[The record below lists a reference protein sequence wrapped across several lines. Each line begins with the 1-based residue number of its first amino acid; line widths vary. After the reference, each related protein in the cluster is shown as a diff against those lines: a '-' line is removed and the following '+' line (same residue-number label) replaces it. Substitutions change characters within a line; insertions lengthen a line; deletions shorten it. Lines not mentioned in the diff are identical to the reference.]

1 MNNNPYSIEK
11 VAGFWN
17 TMDNLSMAASFVPV
31 VGGAIN
37 GIYNTGRAAGHL
49 VQGNYGKAAEHGVYA
64 LAGLIPGGAAA
75 ARLGKG
81 AVMAGKAVQG
91 ANVAAKA
98 VQGANVAAKAS
109 TAARMAG
116 SANKAI
122 AATGRGMQNVG
133 QTVNTA
139 NTAFRNN
146 QAVQN
151 VGKYAQKVDNAVGS
165 TRPIQ
170 AISGV
175 RGGTLAATTA
185 AGLTPMLWSGG
196 SAQPPA
202 QAAAPQLTNYSSMTG
217 MMNGIMDT
225 PQ

>member
-81 AVMAGKAVQG
+81 AVMAG
-91 ANVAAKA
+91 KA

-202 QAAAPQLTNYSSMTG
+202 QAAAPQFTNYSSMTG

>member
-11 VAGFWN
+11 AAGFWD

-37 GIYNTGRAAGHL
+37 GIYNTGRAAGHAL
-49 VQGNYGKAAEHGVYA
+49 QGNYGKAAEHGVYA

-98 VQGANVAAKAS
+98 S

-116 SANKAI
+116 SANKAL

-133 QTVNTA
+133 QTYRAA

-146 QAVQN
+146 KAVQS
-151 VGKYAQKVDNAVGS
+151 VGNYTQKVDNAVGS

-185 AGLTPMLWSGG
+185 AGVAPMLWSGD
-196 SAQPPA
+196 AQPPA
-202 QAAAPQLTNYSSMTG
+202 APQAAQPTNYSSMTG
-217 MMNGIMDT
+217 MMNGLMDG
-225 PQ
+225 PQQ

>member
-81 AVMAGKAVQG
+81 AVMAG
-91 ANVAAKA
+91 KA

-202 QAAAPQLTNYSSMTG
+202 QAAAPQSTNYSSMTG